1 MKNTNLTEGSIAK
14 GFILFAL
21 PLFLGSL
28 FQQLY
33 GTVDLIF
40 VGNYMGKTE
49 AAAVG
54 ASGILVTC
62 LIGLFTGISVGAG
75 VITAQYWGAKDKEN
89 VQKSMENALFSC
101 ISRRNFFDGSRAAAG
116 RLGTSSFEY
125 AGINTGAGAGVY
137 SDLFVGNYVHDC
149 L

>member
-1 MKNTNLTEGSIAK
+1 MKNTNLSEGSIAK

-75 VITAQYWGAKDKEN
+75 VITAQYWGAKNK
-89 VQKSMENALFSC
+89 KMCKKAWKMRYFL
-101 ISRRNFFDGSRAAAG
+101 
-116 RLGTSSFEY
+116 
-125 AGINTGAGAGVY
+125 
-137 SDLFVGNYVHDC
+137 H
-149 L
+149 

>member
-54 ASGILVTC
+54 AKWDTC
-62 LIGLFTGISVGAG
+62 NLSDWSLYRYI
-75 VITAQYWGAKDKEN
+75 
-89 VQKSMENALFSC
+89 C
-101 ISRRNFFDGSRAAAG
+101 RCRRNNSSVLG
-116 RLGTSSFEY
+116 RKE
-125 AGINTGAGAGVY
+125 
-137 SDLFVGNYVHDC
+137 
-149 L
+149 